1 MSRLGRVNSMR
12 RLRKMLIVTSALAL
26 AQVSQAA
33 APSCWRMGSGQ
44 YFASLEFCVSSVQAS
59 RGAANFGPKNLL
71 ASPGSRRAWCSAVG
85 VEPVGTWIKIGIEKG
100 AAFRRLLVSNGY
112 GATPD
117 IHSRHGRIKDL
128 KVEIGAV
135 LKTTVT
141 LADRAGL
148 QTIDLGTAGEFAS
161 LRLEV
166 LSYYPGTSAANVCLD
181 YLTPDFE
188 DLELPIPSQR

>member
-1 MSRLGRVNSMR
+1 
-12 RLRKMLIVTSALAL
+12 
-26 AQVSQAA
+26 
-33 APSCWRMGSGQ
+33 
-44 YFASLEFCVSSVQAS
+44 
-59 RGAANFGPKNLL
+59 
-71 ASPGSRRAWCSAVG
+71 
-85 VEPVGTWIKIGIEKG
+85 
-100 AAFRRLLVSNGY
+100 LLVSNGY

>member
-1 MSRLGRVNSMR
+1 MNSMR

-128 KVEIGAV
+128 KVEIDAV